1 MTLTISASLFP
12 MGKLVIT
19 RGASI
24 DLDQDDVLRCLIR
37 HAVGDWGELGEF
49 DWTQNDD
56 AVEHGGRLLSSYRT
70 HSGIAFWIITECD
83 RSVTTILLP
92 EEY

>member
-1 MTLTISASLFP
+1 MTLTNSASLFP

-19 RGASI
+19 RGASAE
-24 DLDQDDVLRCLIR
+24 LEQDSVLRCLVR
-37 HAVGDWGELGEF
+37 HSAGDWGELEEF
-49 DWTQNDD
+49 DWKQNDD
-56 AVEHGGRLLSSYRT
+56 AVEYGGRILSSYRT
-70 HSGIAFWIITECD
+70 RCGTRFWIITECD